1 LAKTLD
7 KIGDLP
13 IPPIFYEWA
22 INFARLLNNQ
32 AMIVISFLYRLL
44 SIVFYLEQAH
54 QLCLWPAKDL
64 KDLVDLCP
72 PIEP

>member
-1 LAKTLD
+1 
-7 KIGDLP
+7 
-13 IPPIFYEWA
+13 
-22 INFARLLNNQ
+22 
-32 AMIVISFLYRLL
+32 MIVISFLYRLL